1 MLAVFMVTRLES
13 FESGI
18 EVLGTLNLGHDAPN
32 SVNFVTQFSTPNKVM
47 PEGNKIWVLGD
58 GVESNYAVSTHEVLV
73 SDFTLKLMNVRKV
86 NYTGSVVNNMGR
98 LADLYHDL

>member
-1 MLAVFMVTRLES
+1 
-13 FESGI
+13 
-18 EVLGTLNLGHDAPN
+18 
-32 SVNFVTQFSTPNKVM
+32 M

-58 GVESNYAVSTHEVLV
+58 GGESNYAVSTHEVLV
-73 SDFTLKLMNVRKV
+73 ADFTLKPMNVRKV

>member
-1 MLAVFMVTRLES
+1 
-13 FESGI
+13 
-18 EVLGTLNLGHDAPN
+18 
-32 SVNFVTQFSTPNKVM
+32 M

-73 SDFTLKLMNVRKV
+73 ADFSLKLMNVRKV

-98 LADLYHDL
+98 LVDLYHDL

>member
-1 MLAVFMVTRLES
+1 
-13 FESGI
+13 
-18 EVLGTLNLGHDAPN
+18 
-32 SVNFVTQFSTPNKVM
+32 M

-86 NYTGSVVNNMGR
+86 NYTGSVVNNMDR
-98 LADLYHDL
+98 LVDVYHDL